1 MSGNNRTS
9 GAAESNGREI
19 VITRLFDAPP
29 EVVFEAWTNPEQL
42 AQWWGPEGFT
52 NPVCEL
58 EVRVGGDW
66 RIVMRAPDGAMY
78 PCRGVYLEIVAPE
91 RLVFTNIAVDDE
103 GTPVLDGL
111 TTVTFEGEDGTTK
124 LTLRTSA
131 VALVPGAVEKLA
143 GMDTGWSMSLDRL
156 ARELALRK
164 ENA

>member
-1 MSGNNRTS
+1 MPGSSRTS
-9 GAAESNGREI
+9 GAGESNEREI
-19 VITRLFDAPP
+19 VIRRLFDAPA

-42 AQWWGPEGFT
+42 AQWWGPEDFT

-58 EVRVGGDW
+58 DVRVGGDW

-91 RLVFTNIAVDDE
+91 RLVFTNIAMDDE

-111 TTVTFEGEDGTTK
+111 TTVTFEEADGKTK

-156 ARELALRK
+156 ARELSLRK

>member
-1 MSGNNRTS
+1 
-9 GAAESNGREI
+9 
-19 VITRLFDAPP
+19 
-29 EVVFEAWTNPEQL
+29 
-42 AQWWGPEGFT
+42 
-52 NPVCEL
+52 
-58 EVRVGGDW
+58 
-66 RIVMRAPDGAMY
+66 MY

-91 RLVFTNIAVDDE
+91 RLVFTNIAMDDE

-111 TTVTFEGEDGTTK
+111 TTVTFEEEDGKTK

>member
-1 MSGNNRTS
+1 MPGSNRTS
-9 GAAESNGREI
+9 GATGSNEREI
-19 VITRLFDAPP
+19 IITRLFDAPP
-29 EVVFEAWTNPEQL
+29 EVVFEAWTDPEHL

-58 EVRVGGDW
+58 DVRVGGSW

-111 TTVTFEGEDGTTK
+111 TTVTFEEEDGTTK
-124 LTLRTSA
+124 LILRTRA

-143 GMDTGWSMSLDRL
+143 GMDIGWSMSLDRL
-156 ARELALRK
+156 ARELTRRK
-164 ENA
+164 EKA